1 MKYNE
6 WLDLWLNKYVKISI
20 KYKTYDYYK
29 RIINTHIKPILGEYD
44 LNDLTI
50 EVLQDFV
57 IDKLKHGNLLTGKPL
72 ANSSVINVTKIVKQS
87 INQAFLFNISNI
99 NNSSKIKLPTV
110 TRTKISAFEKQ
121 EQEVIEK
128 YCLNNTKSNYIG
140 IIICLYTGIRIG
152 ELLAL
157 TWDDIDFENKFMSI
171 SKTAYEIKQENKLCI
186 VVDTPKTKTS
196 NRLIP
201 LPNNIVKL
209 LKHKQK
215 QSTSKYVISTKSN
228 KMVGTRSYQKT
239 FERILNKLNLPY
251 KNFHSLRHTFATRA
265 IEFGMDIKTL
275 SEILGHKNPSITLQR
290 YTHSLTAHK
299 IEVMNKFGK
308 LLVIR

>member
-110 TRTKISAFEKQ
+110 TSTKISAFEKQ

-140 IIICLYTGIRIG
+140 IIICYCLFSYKSSPTILAYSCFFRI
-152 ELLAL
+152 
-157 TWDDIDFENKFMSI
+157 IHF
-171 SKTAYEIKQENKLCI
+171 
-186 VVDTPKTKTS
+186 
-196 NRLIP
+196 
-201 LPNNIVKL
+201 NIC
-209 LKHKQK
+209 
-215 QSTSKYVISTKSN
+215 STL
-228 KMVGTRSYQKT
+228 GTFCCY
-239 FERILNKLNLPY
+239 
-251 KNFHSLRHTFATRA
+251 
-265 IEFGMDIKTL
+265 
-275 SEILGHKNPSITLQR
+275 
-290 YTHSLTAHK
+290 
-299 IEVMNKFGK
+299 
-308 LLVIR
+308 

>member
-6 WLDLWLNKYVKISI
+6 RLDLWLNKYVKISI

-110 TRTKISAFEKQ
+110 TSTKISAFEKQ

-171 SKTAYEIKQENKLCI
+171 SKTAYEIKQDNKLCI